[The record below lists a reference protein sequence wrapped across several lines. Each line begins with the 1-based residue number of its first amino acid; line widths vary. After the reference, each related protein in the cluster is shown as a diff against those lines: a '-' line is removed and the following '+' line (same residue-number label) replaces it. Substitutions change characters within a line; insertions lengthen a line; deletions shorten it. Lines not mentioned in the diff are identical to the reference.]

1 MKLVYLIACIFLNSY
16 VFGSEKD
23 DSFFYINSDK
33 LVISEN
39 SLTSKFVGNAY
50 VRNGINDYWGDNIY
64 IDYDNDKKI
73 KKITIIGN
81 VKIKRLNELVT
92 GDRAI
97 YNVKLE
103 TINISGNVLVKK
115 DSNTLNGD
123 ELLIDLTLSTSTM
136 KSYKNNQVSVK
147 VMK

>member
-1 MKLVYLIACIFLNSY
+1 MKLIYLIACIFLNSY

-23 DSFFYINSDK
+23 DSFFYISSDK

-39 SLTSKFVGNAY
+39 PLISKFIGNAY

-64 IDYDNDKKI
+64 IDYDDDKKI
-73 KKITIIGN
+73 KEITIIGN
-81 VKIKRLNELVT
+81 VKIMRLDELVT
-92 GDRAI
+92 GDKAI

-103 TINISGNVLVKK
+103 IINISGNVLVKK

-123 ELLIDLTLSTSTM
+123 ELFIDLTLSTSTM
-136 KSYKNNQVSVK
+136 KSHKNNQVSAK
-147 VMK
+147 VIK